1 MKPANESTGEPEV
14 HDLKEMLQYQ
24 DKSIVSRMLAKNA
37 GGSVTLFAFDR
48 GEGLSEHTA
57 PFDALVI
64 GVDGEAEI
72 SIAGKPYTVTEG
84 QSLLLP
90 ASIPHAVDPVG
101 RFKMLL
107 VMIRGDR
114 NQLAGGGGE
123 PPAHCRDLGG
133 PRRAI
138 AG

>member
-1 MKPANESTGEPEV
+1 MKAEKESAGGPPRV

-24 DKSIVSRMLAKNA
+24 DQSIVSRMLAKNS
-37 GGSVTLFAFDR
+37 GGSVTLFAFDQ

-64 GVDGEAEI
+64 GIDGRAEI
-72 SIAGKPYTVTEG
+72 SIAGTTYAVTEG

-90 ASIPHAVDPVG
+90 AGIPHAVSPVG

-107 VMIRGDR
+107 VMIRGER
-114 NQLAGGGGE
+114 KE
-123 PPAHCRDLGG
+123 
-133 PRRAI
+133 
-138 AG
+138 